1 MENIPFYYQPSGN
14 NYVTNPLQGGQV
26 VQITFPSSDP
36 VQVSIDTRL
45 SSAQPWSVM
54 TPVQVTGSQVIRLLR
69 HAVGQ
74 QFRLRCRIRPSDC
87 QGSPDELVHEVE
99 ELSQRVSDLENGAD
113 TLAQRVTDLEEGNEP
128 LLLYLEPDSGYLMQ
142 EGVSSGEFHINYETG
157 YLEFES

>member
-54 TPVQVTGSQVIRLLR
+54 IPVQVTGSQVIRLLR

-74 QFRLRCRIRPSDC
+74 QFRLRCRVRPSDC

-99 ELSQRVSDLENGAD
+99 ELAQRVSDLENGAD

-128 LLLYLEPDSGYLMQ
+128 LVLYIDPASGHMMQ
-142 EGVSSGEFHINYETG
+142 QGISSGTFIINPDNG
-157 YLEFES
+157 HLEFAS